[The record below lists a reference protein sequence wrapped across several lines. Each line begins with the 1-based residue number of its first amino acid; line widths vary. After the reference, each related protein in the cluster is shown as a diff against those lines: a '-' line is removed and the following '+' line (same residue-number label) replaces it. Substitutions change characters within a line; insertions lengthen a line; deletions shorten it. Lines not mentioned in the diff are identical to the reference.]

1 MEIYDASL
9 HACMREPAS
18 LFAGI
23 EGSGESEKRK
33 RMLFGGL
40 ILQLVALLKLRIF
53 VKLMKLS
60 ALALVILTSYN
71 LAGSSSCHDGL
82 DDGCLWCFSLESQ
95 TYLQPDTQV
104 PKSKTEA
111 VLVIPLKSRH
121 SRPSCRGHRPS
132 ALWPVACAGREG
144 GRPRKRR
151 ALKRAAASSFPP
163 SGRRLR
169 GPLWTSN
176 SLLHACSLANGE
188 RPSCCSHPGRGEA
201 ETNIFGVAE

>member
-1 MEIYDASL
+1 
-9 HACMREPAS
+9 
-18 LFAGI
+18 
-23 EGSGESEKRK
+23 
-33 RMLFGGL
+33 
-40 ILQLVALLKLRIF
+40 
-53 VKLMKLS
+53 MKLS

-144 GRPRKRR
+144 GREAAKKACAQTGSGGLLPS
-151 ALKRAAASSFPP
+151 LPAAARASLDEQQPPPRLLARQRGAAFLLFP
-163 SGRRLR
+163 S
-169 GPLWTSN
+169 W
-176 SLLHACSLANGE
+176 
-188 RPSCCSHPGRGEA
+188 PGRSR
-201 ETNIFGVAE
+201 N

>member
-1 MEIYDASL
+1 MPHCVLQAAAQSCFPACLVMEIYDASL

-23 EGSGESEKRK
+23 EGSGESE
-33 RMLFGGL
+33 FGGL
-40 ILQLVALLKLRIF
+40 ILQLVALLKLRVF

-104 PKSKTEA
+104 PKST
-111 VLVIPLKSRH
+111 P
-121 SRPSCRGHRPS
+121 
-132 ALWPVACAGREG
+132 
-144 GRPRKRR
+144 
-151 ALKRAAASSFPP
+151 
-163 SGRRLR
+163 
-169 GPLWTSN
+169 
-176 SLLHACSLANGE
+176 
-188 RPSCCSHPGRGEA
+188 
-201 ETNIFGVAE
+201 

>member
-1 MEIYDASL
+1 
-9 HACMREPAS
+9 
-18 LFAGI
+18 
-23 EGSGESEKRK
+23 
-33 RMLFGGL
+33 
-40 ILQLVALLKLRIF
+40 
-53 VKLMKLS
+53 MKLS

-132 ALWPVACAGREG
+132 ALWPVACAGREAAKKACAQTG
-144 GRPRKRR
+144 S
-151 ALKRAAASSFPP
+151 AAASFPP
-163 SGRRLR
+163 SRRRR

-176 SLLHACSLANGE
+176 SLLHACSLAKGE
-188 RPSCCSHPGRGEA
+188 RPPCCSHPGRGGEQKLISSVYSMSTWQFMQLSSSQID
-201 ETNIFGVAE
+201 EEGNMTE

>member
-95 TYLQPDTQV
+95 TYL
-104 PKSKTEA
+104 KY
-111 VLVIPLKSRH
+111 
-121 SRPSCRGHRPS
+121 
-132 ALWPVACAGREG
+132 
-144 GRPRKRR
+144 
-151 ALKRAAASSFPP
+151 F
-163 SGRRLR
+163 
-169 GPLWTSN
+169 
-176 SLLHACSLANGE
+176 CSE
-188 RPSCCSHPGRGEA
+188 DI
-201 ETNIFGVAE
+201 NIICDEIS